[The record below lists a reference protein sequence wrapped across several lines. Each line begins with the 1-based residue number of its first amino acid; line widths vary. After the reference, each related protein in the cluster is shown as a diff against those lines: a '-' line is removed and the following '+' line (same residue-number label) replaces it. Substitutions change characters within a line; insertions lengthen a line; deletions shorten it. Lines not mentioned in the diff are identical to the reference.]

1 MDLATVTW
9 QRYFPLVKACVYSNS
24 VYALII
30 LISIVYTIFNSQFK
44 THFHFCYS
52 FISYYKVWVPL
63 IQNYIVLCISRIASR
78 ICHGIVFSPTEG
90 GCSSSP
96 DSCFSGLYILLCRRL
111 QTPWSLQDQQPA
123 RQSTVWS
130 EKNKKTKKEHIH
142 VNISM
147 ESVVFIVFLNYLMK
161 FYLST
166 SFLIFWWAPLTRTLI
181 CFCSANSR

>member
-44 THFHFCYS
+44 TLFHFCYS

-96 DSCFSGLYILLCRRL
+96 DSCFSGLYILFCRRL

-123 RQSTVWS
+123 KQSTVWS
-130 EKNKKTKKEHIH
+130 DKKRNQERTFQR
-142 VNISM
+142 
-147 ESVVFIVFLNYLMK
+147 SV
-161 FYLST
+161 
-166 SFLIFWWAPLTRTLI
+166 
-181 CFCSANSR
+181 